1 MSEKFKNVPNDP
13 DTNVILQKVANID
26 EYEVLYQA
34 WVWEGIKAESVIF
47 VSDDIKQ
54 LSDAQLEE
62 MMRELPLL
70 EEQTKITI
78 KRSDSGYT
86 FVNFNFKTLD

>member
-47 VSDDIKQ
+47 VSDDIRQ